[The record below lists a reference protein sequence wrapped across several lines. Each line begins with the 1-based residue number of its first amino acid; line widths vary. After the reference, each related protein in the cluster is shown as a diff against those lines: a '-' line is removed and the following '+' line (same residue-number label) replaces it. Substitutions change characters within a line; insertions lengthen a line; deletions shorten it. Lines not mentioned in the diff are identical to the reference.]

1 MFLFCK
7 YIYKIKD
14 VWRTVGTELR
24 NSKFVMC
31 HDVYTGLKYSWLST
45 KKSLMLSLLTGQTME
60 KVFILFSTFISK
72 TLICYIAGNLY
83 IFSLEERQVFLTR

>member
-14 VWRTVGTELR
+14 LHIWRAVGTELK
-24 NSKFVMC
+24 NSDFVMC
-31 HDVYTGLKYSWLST
+31 HDVYTGLKYSWLSP

-72 TLICYIAGNLY
+72 NLICYIAGNLY
-83 IFSLEERQVFLTR
+83 IFSLEERQVF

>member
-1 MFLFCK
+1 MCFYLFCK

-14 VWRTVGTELR
+14 IGTELK

-31 HDVYTGLKYSWLST
+31 HDVYTGLKYSWLSP